1 LLSYDKYNNFGE
13 GNQARNKLAQYSDS
27 RQMYISEFNYSV
39 VKRGGNNFDMWD
51 VSVTLE
57 EV

>member
-1 LLSYDKYNNFGE
+1 LSYDKYSEFGSDNE
-13 GNQARNKLAQYSDS
+13 ARGHLNEYSQAL
-27 RQMYISEFNYSV
+27 QMYIASFDYSV
-39 VKRGGNNFDMWD
+39 IKRGATNFDMWD

>member
-1 LLSYDKYNNFGE
+1 LSYDKYSEFGDDNGARGHLSE
-13 GNQARNKLAQYSDS
+13 YSQAL
-27 RQMYISEFNYSV
+27 QMYIADFNYSI
-39 VKRGGNNFDMWD
+39 VKRGATNFDMWD

>member
-1 LLSYDKYNNFGE
+1 LSYDKYSEFGDDNE
-13 GNQARNKLAQYSDS
+13 ARGHLSEYSQAL
-27 RQMYISEFNYSV
+27 QMYIADFNYSV
-39 VKRGGNNFDMWD
+39 VKRGATNFDMWD